1 MKPLAVMVKVEP
13 GQQQQSPST
22 PSTPTNSS
30 STNNT
35 TNNSH
40 IASSGHHHHVGNNHN
55 HQHNNLIMMNPSSS
69 IYPSCLPL
77 AMKSNSSSFIPSQTP
92 PPPHQQ
98 GFSLPSIHNLTSQ
111 QPSSKVMVDHIH
123 HYQQQH
129 PQSWRGNN
137 MEPKPPLHSNGGHD
151 LMEALSAQ
159 PQTIVR
165 YAPPLY
171 QAIIQPSIDIVPM
184 DSFIPGYIS
193 GYRKTPQQVTIGTS
207 PEMQPSSN
215 PSSSTTTGIIVTNS
229 PTMTPVKVSHCIAD
243 QELVKT
249 TQSVIVA
256 SSSAQ
261 QAPSSNNTQTQQPPT
276 DPSQARMA
284 CINCRKSHRKCKIYR
299 PHFKDKGMP
308 CGECKKRGIP
318 DECVYYEPKKRGPKM
333 KTAEEEAQS
342 KEEAKKRKVSKKNE
356 VPSATVVDLERTNL
370 LQSNSQIIASSS
382 SNAATT
388 TPVIPALFSRKE
400 IDRRN
405 YILHMIFPEANL
417 PNDIKENCPDD
428 SFNEMFRLFLSDEFV
443 SFLVECMDGNKSKNQ
458 LMPFIREKVLLSIL
472 NRIMEPYYHGMYFSL
487 ESLFLKY
494 YCLFKLSPHDDNR
507 PILLLES
514 EKSVKQNKKDFNI
527 ITNDIQTIICNLW
540 SSFFNTIL
548 EFKSVNSSYNQLVI
562 KNMLDLIVNKLSEN
576 VDIQSCTVQEIGVQL
591 SQAYLPLWNH
601 YEISK
606 TCRSI

>member
-1 MKPLAVMVKVEP
+1 
-13 GQQQQSPST
+13 
-22 PSTPTNSS
+22 
-30 STNNT
+30 
-35 TNNSH
+35 
-40 IASSGHHHHVGNNHN
+40 
-55 HQHNNLIMMNPSSS
+55 
-69 IYPSCLPL
+69 
-77 AMKSNSSSFIPSQTP
+77 
-92 PPPHQQ
+92 
-98 GFSLPSIHNLTSQ
+98 
-111 QPSSKVMVDHIH
+111 
-123 HYQQQH
+123 
-129 PQSWRGNN
+129 
-137 MEPKPPLHSNGGHD
+137 
-151 LMEALSAQ
+151 
-159 PQTIVR
+159 
-165 YAPPLY
+165 
-171 QAIIQPSIDIVPM
+171 
-184 DSFIPGYIS
+184 
-193 GYRKTPQQVTIGTS
+193 
-207 PEMQPSSN
+207 
-215 PSSSTTTGIIVTNS
+215 
-229 PTMTPVKVSHCIAD
+229 
-243 QELVKT
+243 
-249 TQSVIVA
+249 
-256 SSSAQ
+256 
-261 QAPSSNNTQTQQPPT
+261 
-276 DPSQARMA
+276 
-284 CINCRKSHRKCKIYR
+284 
-299 PHFKDKGMP
+299 MP

-576 VDIQSCTVQEIGVQL
+576 VDIQSVLELQHALFTRYLLLIEIHQQIEGCTTNSVQFKKLVFNFLKLTYLSGITTKSAKLVDQFEKFNTKFFAILTSQYSSMSLNTNYVMAEMECFIPRNLTECLTFLSVITSEGEQDLEVLFLEYMSKLLNLSIYMQGILNTNDKNLQEMNASVGKDFFHIAKNLKSPIILSILNSLQNYLITSFFENTISIPESPQL
-591 SQAYLPLWNH
+591 ENQFKERILTSASQFEHQDHFYLRASNSLIRGKDLSEMWK
-601 YEISK
+601 ESK
-606 TCRSI
+606 KVFIK